1 MVSRPAPLRASEMLI
16 GVSILIA
23 SVIAAVAT
31 AHWTILLVPIV
42 WSAVTALSTI
52 SLPQRF
58 CALAAATVL
67 LPRYPLSIGFSVD
80 DFVPAAAAIC
90 GIILLVRWK
99 LPRMPRLIEGAFAV
113 WLIAAV
119 ASAVFN
125 GHNLSGVV
133 RLAAP
138 GIGRP
143 LLWLIF
149 VWVAYALAQR
159 GGIRLLLIPIAI
171 VAIVQSAFVIAT
183 YAGCSEIHI
192 GAVAE
197 PQNRAVWEARR
208 GLGVEQGA
216 GTNVG
221 EQRIRCRATGTLGQS
236 ANFLAAF
243 LVTALPVIAGAALQ
257 AKGRTRWIYAAGG
270 LLAFTGLLLTFTRA
284 ALPAA
289 ALALF
294 VMLAFAAPRRVF
306 PALVIISVLLAILVG
321 AIPQVRKRLTDDRA
335 DRLALWYS
343 GALIFKDHPVLGV
356 GFGNYRTVQLANPR
370 YLHTPYGE
378 PTSTAHNGFI
388 GIAAE
393 GGVFQVGAVLLL
405 AIAILIAGARAAARS
420 RGTPNGPLLA
430 AAFGGACGFLAQ
442 NMTNTLLLVPAVAT
456 YFWLIGG
463 LLLGASAVPVIA
475 AGASGEPDLTVAND
489 LA

>member
-1 MVSRPAPLRASEMLI
+1 MVLSPVPLRASEMLI
-16 GVSILIA
+16 GVSILVA

-31 AHWTILLVPIV
+31 AHWTVLIVPIA
-42 WSAVTALSTI
+42 WAAIAALSTI

-67 LPRYPLSIGFSVD
+67 LPRYPLEVGFSVD
-80 DFVPAAAAIC
+80 DFVPSAAAIC
-90 GIILLVRWK
+90 GILLLVRWK
-99 LPRMPRLIEGAFAV
+99 LPRMPRVIEAAFGV
-113 WLIAAV
+113 WLVAAA
-119 ASAVFN
+119 ASAMFN
-125 GHNLSGVV
+125 GHGLSGFI

-149 VWVAYALAQR
+149 VWTAYALAQR
-159 GGIRLLLIPIAI
+159 GGIRLLLIPVAV
-171 VAIVQSAFVIAT
+171 VAIIQSVFVIAT
-183 YAGCSEIHI
+183 YSGCTEIHI

-221 EQRIRCRATGTLGQS
+221 EQRIRCRATGTIGQS

-243 LVTALPVIAGAALQ
+243 LVTAVPVIAGAALH
-257 AKGRTRWIYAAGG
+257 AKGRTRWIYAGG
-270 LLAFTGLLLTFTRA
+270 GVLAFAGLLLTFTRA

-294 VMLAFAAPRRVF
+294 VMLAFAAPRRVL
-306 PALVIISVLLAILVG
+306 PTIVIISVLLAILVG
-321 AIPQVRKRLTDDRA
+321 AIPQVRKRLTDERA

-343 GALIFKDHPVLGV
+343 GALIFKDNPVLGV
-356 GFGNYRTVQLANPR
+356 GFGNYRKVQLSNPR

-393 GGVFQVGAVLLL
+393 GGVLQLGAVLVL

-420 RGTPNGPLLA
+420 RGTPNAPLIA

-456 YFWLIGG
+456 YFWLFGG
-463 LLLGASAVPVIA
+463 LLLGASAIPFRA
-475 AGASGEPDLTVAND
+475 AGAAGEAD
-489 LA
+489 LAFASDLP